1 MKLVTKI
8 AAIATLASFMFAGLN
23 VNWGNAYTDGDN
35 GLESGSSFGVH
46 FDVNDNTTIG
56 WENGL
61 MLGLAGPA
69 GATFRVG
76 MGSEIDDGDD
86 NLFDDDNP
94 NNGDEDADNFTVA
107 VPTLGMSYTW
117 WEGAG
122 SGWATSLSTA
132 IDFQMVDGADMN
144 GDDAA
149 DSSAGDFTVTI
160 NLGLGF

>member
-8 AAIATLASFMFAGLN
+8 ATIATLASFMFAGLS

-76 MGSEIDDGDD
+76 MGSETDAGPDLDPAEEDD
-86 NLFDDDNP
+86 NFSV
-94 NNGDEDADNFTVA
+94 T

-144 GDDAA
+144 GDDVA
-149 DSSAGDFTVTI
+149 DSLAGDFTVTI